1 MLFSEYQITQKYQQ
15 QEQNFAQLDEEAE
28 LDDEVI
34 SQIENQEMM
43 GDPLHYEQEE
53 TITDEEKPQQDK
65 AISAQK
71 FTDQSTSPDQ
81 QN

>member
-1 MLFSEYQITQKYQQ
+1 M
-15 QEQNFAQLDEEAE
+15 
-28 LDDEVI
+28 I

-71 FTDQSTSPDQ
+71 FTD
-81 QN
+81 